1 MLVRCYF
8 AGYRRSWVTV
18 VVTLVVVSWICG
30 IVAVLITIFLIW
42 RLAKKENRTGGSRAA
57 LT

>member
-8 AGYRRSWVTV
+8 AGYRRPWVTV

-30 IVAVLITIFLIW
+30 IVVVIIITVLIW
-42 RLAKKENRTGGSRAA
+42 RLAKKEYIAGGSRAA
-57 LT
+57 FT